1 MKKEKQKLQVG
12 DVVKNGR
19 NNFQR
24 LIREVGYVEKDGNLE
39 VRYSYSDEEL
49 NAQLMP
55 TGKFKD
61 EITGECSQKHL
72 LNWQNE
78 HN

>member
-39 VRYSYSDEEL
+39 VRYSYS
-49 NAQLMP
+49 NRS
-55 TGKFKD
+55 TRFTYCRRIYGR
-61 EITGECSQKHL
+61 I
-72 LNWQNE
+72 
-78 HN
+78 

>member
-1 MKKEKQKLQVG
+1 MKRENQKLQVG
-12 DVVKNGR
+12 DVIKNSR

-24 LIREVGYVEKDGNLE
+24 IIRKVGYVEHNGELE
-39 VRYSYSDEEL
+39 VRYFYSDEEL
-49 NAQLMP
+49 NKALEP

-72 LNWQNE
+72 LNW
-78 HN
+78 

>member
-24 LIREVGYVEKDGNLE
+24 KIRKVGYMERNGELE
-39 VRYSYSDEEL
+39 VRYFYSGEEL
-49 NAQLMP
+49 NKLLQP
-55 TGKFKD
+55 TGKFLD

-72 LNWQNE
+72 LNWQRE
-78 HN
+78 K

>member
-1 MKKEKQKLQVG
+1 MKREAQKLQVG

-24 LIREVGYVEKDGNLE
+24 LIREVGYVEKDDNLE

-49 NAQLMP
+49 NAQLIP
-55 TGKFKD
+55 TGNFKE

-72 LNWQNE
+72 LNWQRE
-78 HN
+78 K